1 LALSLPP
8 AQGEK
13 GMTMENNNERL
24 PFWMKV
30 LYGSGDFG
38 LSSFNTLR
46 LIFYAIFLT
55 DVVGLD
61 PRLASFGTLV
71 GIIWDSINDPIVGVL
86 SDRIKNKRFGKRRTF
101 LMTFSIPFGL
111 SFMILW
117 WAPPFENDIL
127 VLAIVTLAFMLT
139 DTLQSLIS
147 VPYFSMTPELTPSY
161 NERTSITSYR
171 MLFNL
176 LGSLVVAIL
185 APTIVKATMASGA
198 SQQQGYLVVSAMF
211 GVVAI
216 VPFLL
221 IAFFVKEQVDPT
233 DPEVPLPFREVLTTA
248 WENVPFRFAAAIY
261 MLNWLTFD
269 FIALMLPFF
278 LTYWVA
284 NGDLLATTT
293 ILGAEIA
300 VESLALG
307 VLLITAVLT
316 LPLWTYLSGRFG
328 KRHAYIAALLFW
340 AAVQVGVMWVGNGD
354 MTATLTIAVLAGI
367 GASAGHILPDAIF
380 PDVMEW
386 DELRVGHRHEG
397 IYYGVKNF
405 TRKLTGAFSIFVAL
419 QVLGWFGYQAPP
431 EGALFA
437 TQTDGTLTVIRVLTG
452 PVGAVLLLSAAV
464 VTWFYPLTREKH
476 GRIRNLLA
484 KRRARLLL
492 RQANSAN

>member
-1 LALSLPP
+1 
-8 AQGEK
+8 
-13 GMTMENNNERL
+13 MENNAERL
-24 PFWMKV
+24 PVWKKIM
-30 LYGSGDFG
+30 YGSGDFG

-61 PRLASFGTLV
+61 PRLASIGTLV
-71 GIIWDSINDPIVGVL
+71 GIIWDSINDPVVGLL
-86 SDRIKNKRFGKRRTF
+86 SDRVKNDRFGKRRTF
-101 LMTFSIPFGL
+101 LLIFGVPFGL

-127 VLAIVTLAFMLT
+127 VLAIVTLAFILT
-139 DTLQSLIS
+139 DTLQSLVS
-147 VPYFSMTPELTPSY
+147 VPYFSMTPELTTDY

-171 MLFNL
+171 MFFNL
-176 LGSLVVAIL
+176 MGSLVVAIL
-185 APTIVKATMASGA
+185 APTIVKSTVVSGA
-198 SQQQGYLVVSAMF
+198 TQQQGYLLVSAMF
-211 GVVAI
+211 GAI
-216 VPFLL
+216 AILPFLL
-221 IAFFVKEQVDPT
+221 IGFFVKEGIDPT
-233 DPEVPLPFREVLTTA
+233 DPEVPLPFREVLKTA

-316 LPLWTYLSGRFG
+316 LPLWTYLSKRYG
-328 KRHAYIAALLFW
+328 KRHAYIASLLFW
-340 AAVQVGVMWVGNGD
+340 AAIQVGVMWVGNGD
-354 MTATLTIAVLAGI
+354 MTATLMIAVLAGI

-405 TRKLTGAFSIFVAL
+405 TRKLTGAFAIFVAL

-431 EGALFA
+431 EGAVVA
-437 TQTDGTLTVIRVLTG
+437 TQTTSTLTVIRVLTG

-476 GRIRNLLA
+476 GRIRRLLE
-484 KRRARLLL
+484 KRRARLVETPVG
-492 RQANSAN
+492 N

>member
-1 LALSLPP
+1 MKND
-8 AQGEK
+8 G
-13 GMTMENNNERL
+13 ERL

-71 GIIWDSINDPIVGVL
+71 GIIWDSINDPIVGLL
-86 SDRIKNKRFGKRRTF
+86 SDRIKNERFGKRRSF
-101 LMTFSIPFGL
+101 LVIFAIPFGL
-111 SFMILW
+111 GFMILW
-117 WAPPFENDIL
+117 WAPPFENEIL

-139 DTLQSLIS
+139 DTIQSLVS
-147 VPYFSMTPELTPSY
+147 VPYFSMTPELTPNY
-161 NERTSITSYR
+161 HERTSITSYR
-171 MLFNL
+171 MFFNL
-176 LGSLVVAIL
+176 MGSLVVAIA
-185 APTIVKATMASGA
+185 APTIVKATIVSGA
-198 SQQQGYLVVSAMF
+198 TQQQGYLVVSAMF
-211 GVVAI
+211 GAVAM

-221 IAFFVKEQVDPT
+221 IAFFVKEKVDPT
-233 DPEVPLPFREVLTTA
+233 DPEVPLPFRAVLATA
-248 WENVPFRFAAAIY
+248 WQNVPFRFAAAIY

-284 NGDLLATTT
+284 SGDLLATTT
-293 ILGAEIA
+293 ILGTEIA

-316 LPLWTYLSGRFG
+316 LPLWNYLSGRLG
-328 KRHAYIAALLFW
+328 KRRAYIAGLLFW
-340 AAVQVGVMWVGNGD
+340 AAVQVGVMWVSNGD

-405 TRKLTGAFSIFVAL
+405 TRKLTGAFAIFVAL

-431 EGALFA
+431 EGAVTA
-437 TQTDGTLTVIRVLTG
+437 TQTAQTLTIIRVLTG

-476 GRIRNLLA
+476 GRIRHLLA
-484 KRRARLLL
+484 RRRARLLQ
-492 RQANSAN
+492 RASMD

>member
-1 LALSLPP
+1 MAKD
-8 AQGEK
+8 E
-13 GMTMENNNERL
+13 ERL
-24 PFWMKV
+24 PLWQKLV
-30 LYGSGDFG
+30 YGSGDFG

-71 GIIWDSINDPIVGVL
+71 GIIWDAINDPIVGLL
-86 SDRIKNKRFGKRRTF
+86 SDRIKNERFGKRRSFLVTF
-101 LMTFSIPFGL
+101 GVPFGL
-111 SFMILW
+111 GFMILW
-117 WAPPFENDIL
+117 WAPPFESDIL
-127 VLAIVTLAFMLT
+127 VLVIVTLAFMLT
-139 DTLQSLIS
+139 DTLQSLVS

-211 GVVAI
+211 GVVAM

-221 IAFFVKEQVDPT
+221 IAFLVKEQLDPT
-233 DPEVPLPFREVLTTA
+233 DPEVPLPFREVLATA

-269 FIALMLPFF
+269 FIALMLPYF

-284 NGDLLATTT
+284 DGDLLATTT
-293 ILGAEIA
+293 ILGTEIA
-300 VESLALG
+300 LESLALG

-316 LPLWTYLSGRFG
+316 LPLWNYLSNRYG
-328 KRHAYIAALLFW
+328 KRRAYIAGLLFW
-340 AAVQVGVMWVGNGD
+340 AAVQIGVLWVSKGNL
-354 MTATLTIAVLAGI
+354 TATLIIAVLAGI

-405 TRKLTGAFSIFVAL
+405 TRKLTGAFAIFVAL

-431 EGALFA
+431 EGALVA
-437 TQTDGTLTVIRVLTG
+437 SQTESTLTVIRVLTG
-452 PVGAVLLLSAAV
+452 PVGAALLLSAAV

-476 GRIRNLLA
+476 GRIRHLLA
-484 KRRARLLL
+484 KRQARLL
-492 RQANSAN
+492 RRASGTK